1 MPTDAR
7 LTPEDRLREVAA
19 ILAEGDR
26 RLTRG
31 RMNASEG
38 PPSSDAAT
46 PENSQETLRNPLELS
61 ASPRPDGP
69 PK

>member
-1 MPTDAR
+1 MSTDAR

-19 ILAEGDR
+19 ILAEGYL

-31 RMNASEG
+31 HLNEPQG
-38 PPSSDAAT
+38 PPSHDAAT

-61 ASPRPDGP
+61 APPRPDGP